1 MPWVVR
7 EAVRDLNRAVGR
19 RWHAI
24 DPLLPDPAALPAG
37 CGEPLVVNGDSGRIA
52 GLGVC
57 VHQHVPPQSLNQT
70 WGAAD
75 RFTLVPRLPGQDI
88 TVATGQLLAQ
98 WRDHLA
104 GIGSARGP
112 DTSAS
117 VVWPSLDIG
126 GVAALLRHGLQP
138 LTVVAA
144 RTRPNGPPP
153 APRRAYG
160 VTIREAA
167 PADEEQ
173 VLDLELRLI
182 RYDMHFGGPVW
193 RQATARLVRE
203 EVHGSLERS
212 AHNHGAHN
220 HGAHNHGA
228 HNHGAHNHGAHPRA
242 HDHGAHDH
250 GALDHGGTWTWLAE
264 RNGRAVGLLVAQP
277 PQDAGWIA
285 GLTSRSP
292 AAYLQT
298 MFVEGQERGTGI
310 GAALVRNLHA
320 RLDGMGVAV
329 TLLHH
334 SQVNPLSAPFWY
346 RMGYRPLW
354 TSWEARPASALR

>member
-1 MPWVVR
+1 VLPMPWVVR
-7 EAVRDLNRAVGR
+7 EAVRDINRAVGR
-19 RWHAI
+19 RWHVI
-24 DPLLPDPAALPAG
+24 DPLLPDPGTLPTG
-37 CGEPLVVNGDSGRIA
+37 CGEPLVVTGDNGRMA

-57 VHQHVPPQSLNQT
+57 VHQHIPPQSLNQT

-88 TVATGQLLAQ
+88 ATSAGLLLTQ

-104 GIGSARGP
+104 GVGATRGP

-117 VVWPSLDIG
+117 VVWPSLDIT
-126 GVAALLRHGLQP
+126 GVQALLRHGLQP
-138 LTVVAA
+138 LTVIAA

-160 VTIREAA
+160 VTIRAA
-167 PADEEQ
+167 GPADEEP

-193 RQATARLVRE
+193 RNATAKLVRDE
-203 EVHGSLERS
+203 IRDSL
-212 AHNHGAHN
+212 A
-220 HGAHNHGA
+220 
-228 HNHGAHNHGAHPRA
+228 RA
-242 HDHGAHDH
+242 DP
-250 GALDHGGTWTWLAE
+250 WTWLAE
-264 RNGRAVGLLVAQP
+264 RNGRPVGLLVAQP

-285 GLTSRSP
+285 GMTSKTP

>member
-7 EAVRDLNRAVGR
+7 EAVRDINRAVGR

-24 DPLLPDPAALPAG
+24 DQLLPDPGTLPAG
-37 CGEPLVVNGDSGRIA
+37 CGAPLVVSGENGRPA

-57 VHQHVPPQSLNQT
+57 VHQHIPPQSLNQT

-88 TVATGQLLAQ
+88 GASADLLLSQ

-104 GIGSARGP
+104 GIGATRGP

-117 VVWPSLDIG
+117 VVWPSMDITG
-126 GVAALLRHGLQP
+126 IQALLRHGLQP
-138 LTVVAA
+138 LTVIAA
-144 RTRPNGPPP
+144 RTRPNGPPSP
-153 APRRAYG
+153 PRRAFG
-160 VTIREAA
+160 VTVRAA
-167 PADEEQ
+167 GPADEEQ

-182 RYDMHFGGPVW
+182 RYDLHFGGPVW
-193 RQATARLVRE
+193 REATARLVRDE
-203 EVHGSLERS
+203 IRDSLTR
-212 AHNHGAHN
+212 
-220 HGAHNHGA
+220 
-228 HNHGAHNHGAHPRA
+228 P
-242 HDHGAHDH
+242 DP
-250 GALDHGGTWTWLAE
+250 WTWLAE
-264 RNGRAVGLLVAQP
+264 RNGRAVGLLVAQA
-277 PQDAGWIA
+277 PQEAGWIA
-285 GLTSRSP
+285 GMTSKSP

-298 MFVEGQERGTGI
+298 MFVDAQERGTGI

-320 RLDGMGVAV
+320 RLDGMGVAI

>member
-7 EAVRDLNRAVGR
+7 EAVRDINRAVGR
-19 RWHAI
+19 RWRAI
-24 DPLLPDPAALPAG
+24 DPLLPDPGTLPAG
-37 CGEPLVVNGDSGRIA
+37 CGAPLVVTGDNGRMA

-57 VHQHVPPQSLNQT
+57 VHQRIPPQSLNQT

-88 TVATGQLLAQ
+88 AASAGLLLSQ

-104 GIGSARGP
+104 GIGAARGP

-117 VVWPSLDIG
+117 VVWPSLDVTGIQ
-126 GVAALLRHGLQP
+126 ALLRHGLQP
-138 LTVVAA
+138 LTVIAA
-144 RTRPNGPPP
+144 RTRPNGPPS

-160 VTIREAA
+160 VTIR
-167 PADEEQ
+167 PAGPGDEEQ

-193 RQATARLVRE
+193 RGATARLVRD
-203 EVHGSLERS
+203 EVRDSLTR
-212 AHNHGAHN
+212 
-220 HGAHNHGA
+220 
-228 HNHGAHNHGAHPRA
+228 P
-242 HDHGAHDH
+242 DP
-250 GALDHGGTWTWLAE
+250 WTWLAE

-277 PQDAGWIA
+277 PQEAGWIA
-285 GLTSRSP
+285 GMTSKTP

-354 TSWEARPASALR
+354 TSWEARPATALR

>member
-7 EAVRDLNRAVGR
+7 EAVRDVNRAVGR

-24 DPLLPDPAALPAG
+24 DPLLPEPATLPTG
-37 CGEPLVVNGDSGRIA
+37 CGEPLVVNGDNGRVA

-57 VHQHVPPQSLNQT
+57 VHQHIPPQSLNQT

-75 RFTLVPRLPGQDI
+75 RFTLVPRLPGQD
-88 TVATGQLLAQ
+88 VSDGLGQLLTE

-104 GIGSARGP
+104 GIGAARGP

-117 VVWPSLDIG
+117 VVWPSLDITG
-126 GVAALLRHGLQP
+126 IQALLRHGLQP
-138 LTVVAA
+138 LTVIAA

-153 APRRAYG
+153 APRGAYG
-160 VTIREAA
+160 VTIR
-167 PADEEQ
+167 PAGPGDEDQ

-193 RQATARLVRE
+193 RPATARLVRDE
-203 EVHGSLERS
+203 IRDSLT
-212 AHNHGAHN
+212 
-220 HGAHNHGA
+220 
-228 HNHGAHNHGAHPRA
+228 RA
-242 HDHGAHDH
+242 DP
-250 GALDHGGTWTWLAE
+250 WTWLAE

-277 PQDAGWIA
+277 PQEAGWIA
-285 GLTSRSP
+285 GMTNKTPS
-292 AAYLQT
+292 AYLQT

-310 GAALVRNLHA
+310 GAALVKNLHA

>member
-7 EAVRDLNRAVGR
+7 EAVRDISRAVGR
-19 RWHAI
+19 RWQSL
-24 DPLLPDPAALPAG
+24 DPLLPDPSMLPAG
-37 CGEPLVVNGDSGRIA
+37 CGEPLVVTGDNGRLV
-52 GLGVC
+52 GLGIC

-70 WGAAD
+70 WGAAG
-75 RFTLVPRLPGQDI
+75 RFTLVPRLAGQD
-88 TVATGQLLAQ
+88 VAAPADLLLGH

-104 GIGSARGP
+104 GIGAARGP

-117 VVWPSLDIG
+117 VIWPSLDITG
-126 GVAALLRHGLQP
+126 IQALLRHGLAP
-138 LTVVAA
+138 LTVIAA
-144 RTRPNGPPP
+144 RTRPASGPPQGP
-153 APRRAYG
+153 PRGAYG
-160 VTIREAA
+160 VTIRPAG

-193 RQATARLVRE
+193 RPNTARLVRE
-203 EVHGSLERS
+203 EIRTSLARPAS
-212 AHNHGAHN
+212 
-220 HGAHNHGA
+220 
-228 HNHGAHNHGAHPRA
+228 
-242 HDHGAHDH
+242 
-250 GALDHGGTWTWLAE
+250 WTWLAE

-277 PQDAGWIA
+277 PAEAGWIA
-285 GLTSRSP
+285 GMTSQLTS

-298 MFVEGQERGTGI
+298 MFVDQAERGTGI

-320 RLDGMGVAV
+320 RLDTAKVAV

>member
-24 DPLLPDPAALPAG
+24 DPLLPDPATLPAG
-37 CGEPLVVNGDSGRIA
+37 CGEPIVVIGDKSRLA

-57 VHQHVPPQSLNQT
+57 VHQHIPSTALNQT

-75 RFTLVPRLPGQDI
+75 RFTLVPRLAGQD
-88 TVATGQLLAQ
+88 VAAPAVELLAQ

-104 GIGSARGP
+104 GVGAARGP

-117 VVWPSLDIG
+117 VVWPSLDIT
-126 GVAALLRHGLQP
+126 GVRALLRHGLQP
-138 LTVVAA
+138 LTVIAA
-144 RTRPNGPPP
+144 RTRPNVVAAQP
-153 APRRAYG
+153 PRRAYG
-160 VTIREAA
+160 ITIRPAG

-193 RQATARLVRE
+193 RAATSRLVRE
-203 EVHGSLERS
+203 EIISSLARPE
-212 AHNHGAHN
+212 
-220 HGAHNHGA
+220 
-228 HNHGAHNHGAHPRA
+228 
-242 HDHGAHDH
+242 
-250 GALDHGGTWTWLAE
+250 TWTWLAE
-264 RNGRAVGLLVAQP
+264 RNGRAVGLLVAQSP
-277 PQDAGWIA
+277 KEAGWIA
-285 GLTSRSP
+285 GMTSVP
-292 AAYLQT
+292 DAAYLQT
-298 MFVEGQERGTGI
+298 MFVDQAERGTGI
-310 GAALVRNLHA
+310 GAALVRHLHA
-320 RLDGMGVAV
+320 RLDGAGVGV

-354 TSWEARPASALR
+354 ASWESRPASALR

>member
-7 EAVRDLNRAVGR
+7 EAVRDINRAVGR

-37 CGEPLVVNGDSGRIA
+37 CGEPLVVNGDNGRIA

-88 TVATGQLLAQ
+88 TVVAGQLLAE

-104 GIGSARGP
+104 GIGATRGP

-117 VVWPSLDIG
+117 VVWPSMDIG
-126 GVAALLRHGLQP
+126 GVSALLGHGLQP
-138 LTVVAA
+138 LTVIAA

-160 VTIREAA
+160 VTIREAG

-203 EVHGSLERS
+203 EVHGTLERS
-212 AHNHGAHN
+212 ALN
-220 HGAHNHGA
+220 
-228 HNHGAHNHGAHPRA
+228 
-242 HDHGAHDH
+242 H

-285 GLTSRSP
+285 GMTSRSP

-354 TSWEARPASALR
+354 TSWEARPATALR

>member
-7 EAVRDLNRAVGR
+7 EAVRDINRAVGR

-24 DPLLPDPAALPAG
+24 DQLLPDPGTLPAG
-37 CGEPLVVNGDSGRIA
+37 CGAPLVVSGENGRPA

-57 VHQHVPPQSLNQT
+57 VHQHIPPQSLNQT

-88 TVATGQLLAQ
+88 GAVADLLLSQ

-104 GIGSARGP
+104 GIGATRGP

-117 VVWPSLDIG
+117 VVWPSMDITG
-126 GVAALLRHGLQP
+126 IQALLRHGLQP
-138 LTVVAA
+138 LTVIAA
-144 RTRPNGPPP
+144 RTRPNGPPSP
-153 APRRAYG
+153 PRRAFG
-160 VTIREAA
+160 VTVRAA
-167 PADEEQ
+167 GPADEEQ

-182 RYDMHFGGPVW
+182 RYDLHFGGPVW
-193 RQATARLVRE
+193 REATARLVRDE
-203 EVHGSLERS
+203 IRDSLTR
-212 AHNHGAHN
+212 
-220 HGAHNHGA
+220 
-228 HNHGAHNHGAHPRA
+228 P
-242 HDHGAHDH
+242 DP
-250 GALDHGGTWTWLAE
+250 WTWLAE
-264 RNGRAVGLLVAQP
+264 RNGRAVGLLVAQA
-277 PQDAGWIA
+277 PQEAGWIA
-285 GLTSRSP
+285 GMTSKSP

-298 MFVEGQERGTGI
+298 MFVDAQERGTGI

-320 RLDGMGVAV
+320 RLDGMGVAI

>member
-7 EAVRDLNRAVGR
+7 EAVRDINRAVGR
-19 RWHAI
+19 RWHAL
-24 DPLLPDPAALPAG
+24 DPLLPDPATLPAG
-37 CGEPLVVNGDSGRIA
+37 CGEPIVVSGDNGRLA

-57 VHQHVPPQSLNQT
+57 VHQHIPPQSLNQT
-70 WGAAD
+70 WGAVD
-75 RFTLVPRLPGQDI
+75 RFTLVPRLAGQD
-88 TVATGQLLAQ
+88 VAASVTQLVAQ

-104 GIGSARGP
+104 VVGAARGP

-117 VVWPSLDIG
+117 VVWPSLDIT
-126 GVAALLRHGLQP
+126 GVQGLLRHGLQP
-138 LTVVAA
+138 ISVIAA
-144 RTRPNGPPP
+144 RTRPSTPGP
-153 APRRAYG
+153 APRPRHAFG
-160 VTIREAA
+160 VKIREAG
-167 PADEEQ
+167 PGDEDA

-193 RQATARLVRE
+193 RDGTARLVRE
-203 EVHGSLERS
+203 EIRASLARP
-212 AHNHGAHN
+212 A
-220 HGAHNHGA
+220 
-228 HNHGAHNHGAHPRA
+228 P
-242 HDHGAHDH
+242 
-250 GALDHGGTWTWLAE
+250 WTWLAE
-264 RNGRAVGLLVAQP
+264 RSGRPVGLLVAQP
-277 PQDAGWIA
+277 PPEAAWVAGM
-285 GLTSRSP
+285 TSQAP

-298 MFVEGQERGTGI
+298 MFVDGTERGTGI

-320 RLDGMGVAV
+320 ALDSMGVAV

>member
-7 EAVRDLNRAVGR
+7 EAVRDVNRAVGR
-19 RWHAI
+19 RWRAV
-24 DPLLPDPAALPAG
+24 DPLLPDPATLPAG
-37 CGEPLVVNGDSGRIA
+37 CGEPLVVTGDHGRMA

-57 VHQHVPPQSLNQT
+57 VHQHIPPQSLNQT

-75 RFTLVPRLPGQDI
+75 RFTLVPRLPGQDV
-88 TVATGQLLAQ
+88 TAPADLLLSQ

-104 GIGSARGP
+104 GTGAARGP

-117 VVWPSLDIG
+117 VVWPSLDITG
-126 GVAALLRHGLQP
+126 IQALLKHGLQP
-138 LTVVAA
+138 VTVIAA
-144 RTRPNGPPP
+144 RTRPDGPPP
-153 APRRAYG
+153 PPRGAYG
-160 VTIREAA
+160 VTIRPAA
-167 PADEEQ
+167 PGDEEP

-193 RQATARLVRE
+193 RPATATLVRG
-203 EVHGSLERS
+203 EVRDSLAR
-212 AHNHGAHN
+212 
-220 HGAHNHGA
+220 
-228 HNHGAHNHGAHPRA
+228 P
-242 HDHGAHDH
+242 DP
-250 GALDHGGTWTWLAE
+250 WTWLAE

-277 PQDAGWIA
+277 PRDAGWIA
-285 GLTSRSP
+285 GMTSRTP

-298 MFVEGQERGTGI
+298 MFVDGQERGTGI

>member
-7 EAVRDLNRAVGR
+7 EAVRDVNRAVGR
-19 RWHAI
+19 RWRAI
-24 DPLLPDPAALPAG
+24 DPLLPDPGTLPAG
-37 CGEPLVVNGDSGRIA
+37 CGEPLVVTGEHGRLA
-52 GLGVC
+52 GIGVC
-57 VHQHVPPQSLNQT
+57 VHQHIPPQSLNQT

-88 TVATGQLLAQ
+88 AAQADLLLAQ

-104 GIGSARGP
+104 GIGAARGP

-117 VVWPSLDIG
+117 VVWPSLDVT
-126 GVAALLRHGLQP
+126 GVQALLRHGLQP
-138 LTVVAA
+138 ITVIAV
-144 RTRPNGPPP
+144 RTRPSGPP
-153 APRRAYG
+153 AVPRGAYG
-160 VTIREAA
+160 VTVRLAG

-173 VLDLELRLI
+173 VADLELRLI

-193 RQATARLVRE
+193 RAATARLVRDE
-203 EVHGSLERS
+203 IRDSLAR
-212 AHNHGAHN
+212 
-220 HGAHNHGA
+220 
-228 HNHGAHNHGAHPRA
+228 P
-242 HDHGAHDH
+242 DP
-250 GALDHGGTWTWLAE
+250 WTWLAE
-264 RNGRAVGLLVAQP
+264 HNGRAVGLLVAQP
-277 PQDAGWIA
+277 PQEAGWIA
-285 GLTSRSP
+285 GMTSKSP

-298 MFVEGQERGTGI
+298 MFVDARERGTGV
-310 GAALVRNLHA
+310 GAALVRQLHA
-320 RLDGMGVAV
+320 RLDGMGVAL

>member
-7 EAVRDLNRAVGR
+7 EAVRDVNRAVGR

-24 DPLLPDPAALPAG
+24 DPLLPDPGTLPAG
-37 CGEPLVVNGDSGRIA
+37 CWAPLVATGDNGRVA

-57 VHQHVPPQSLNQT
+57 VHQHIPPQSLNQT

-88 TVATGQLLAQ
+88 AASAGLLLSQ

-104 GIGSARGP
+104 GIGAARGP

-117 VVWPSLDIG
+117 VVWPSLDITG
-126 GVAALLRHGLQP
+126 IQALLRHGLQP
-138 LTVVAA
+138 LTVIAV
-144 RTRPNGPPP
+144 RTRPNGPPSP
-153 APRRAYG
+153 LRRAFG
-160 VTIREAA
+160 VTIRAA
-167 PADEEQ
+167 GPADEEQ

-182 RYDMHFGGPVW
+182 RYDLHFGGPVW
-193 RQATARLVRE
+193 REATARLVRDE
-203 EVHGSLERS
+203 IRASL
-212 AHNHGAHN
+212 AKAD
-220 HGAHNHGA
+220 
-228 HNHGAHNHGAHPRA
+228 P
-242 HDHGAHDH
+242 
-250 GALDHGGTWTWLAE
+250 WTWLAE

-285 GLTSRSP
+285 GMTSKSP
-292 AAYLQT
+292 ASYLQT
-298 MFVEGQERGTGI
+298 MFVDAAERGTGI

>member
-7 EAVRDLNRAVGR
+7 EAVRDINRAVGR
-19 RWHAI
+19 RWQAL
-24 DPLLPDPAALPAG
+24 DPLLPDPSALPAG
-37 CGEPLVVNGDSGRIA
+37 CGEPLVVTGDHGRLA

-57 VHQHVPPQSLNQT
+57 VHQHIPPQSLNQT

-75 RFTLVPRLPGQDI
+75 RFTLVPRLAGAD
-88 TVATGQLLAQ
+88 VAAPADLLLSQ

-104 GIGSARGP
+104 GTGAARGP

-117 VVWPSLDIG
+117 VVWPSLDIT
-126 GVAALLRHGLQP
+126 GVQALLRHGLQP
-138 LTVVAA
+138 LTVIAA
-144 RTRPNGPPP
+144 RTRPALAPPPGPPRG
-153 APRRAYG
+153 AHG
-160 VTIREAA
+160 VTIRLAG
-167 PADEEQ
+167 PADEEH

-193 RQATARLVRE
+193 RANTARLVRDE
-203 EVHGSLERS
+203 I
-212 AHNHGAHN
+212 
-220 HGAHNHGA
+220 
-228 HNHGAHNHGAHPRA
+228 RA
-242 HDHGAHDH
+242 GLARP
-250 GALDHGGTWTWLAE
+250 GGWTWLAE
-264 RNGRAVGLLVAQP
+264 RNGRPVGLLVAQP

-285 GLTSRSP
+285 GMTSQAAQS
-292 AAYLQT
+292 AYLQT
-298 MFVEGQERGTGI
+298 MFVDQAERGTGI

-320 RLDGMGVAV
+320 TVDRAGVGV

>member
-7 EAVRDLNRAVGR
+7 EAVRDVNRAVGR

-24 DPLLPDPAALPAG
+24 DPLLPDPAALPTG
-37 CGEPLVVNGDSGRIA
+37 CAEPLIVTGENGRLA

-57 VHQHVPPQSLNQT
+57 VHQHVPAHSLNQT

-75 RFTLVPRLPGQDI
+75 RFTLVPRLTGQEI
-88 TVATGQLLAQ
+88 GYPAGQLLGQ

-104 GIGSARGP
+104 GVGASRGP

-117 VVWPSLDIG
+117 VVWPSLDITG
-126 GVAALLRHGLQP
+126 IQALLRHGLQP
-138 LTVVAA
+138 LTVIAA
-144 RTRPNGPPP
+144 RTRPNVAPPS
-153 APRRAYG
+153 APRGAYG
-160 VTIREAA
+160 VTIRQAGI
-167 PADEEQ
+167 ADEEQ
-173 VLDLELRLI
+173 VLDLELQLI
-182 RYDMHFGGPVW
+182 RYDMRFGGPVW
-193 RQATARLVRE
+193 RAATARLVRDE
-203 EVHGSLERS
+203 IRNSLSRPEQES
-212 AHNHGAHN
+212 
-220 HGAHNHGA
+220 
-228 HNHGAHNHGAHPRA
+228 
-242 HDHGAHDH
+242 
-250 GALDHGGTWTWLAE
+250 WTWLAE
-264 RNGRAVGLLVAQP
+264 RDGPAGRAVGLLVAQP

-285 GLTSRSP
+285 GMTSLAP

-298 MFVEGQERGTGI
+298 MFVAEQERGTGI

-320 RLDGMGVAV
+320 RLDAGGVAV

-354 TSWEARPASALR
+354 TSWEARPAAALRLAVLRGHPYGRALAALIRSRCRE